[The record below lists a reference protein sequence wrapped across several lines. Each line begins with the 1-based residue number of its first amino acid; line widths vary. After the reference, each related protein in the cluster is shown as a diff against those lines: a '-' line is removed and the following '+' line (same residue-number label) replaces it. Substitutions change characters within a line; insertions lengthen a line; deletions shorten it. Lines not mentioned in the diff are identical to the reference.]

1 MGHPPERPLRGVR
14 SPLEPRDG
22 PVISVFGSTC
32 SHILAARAH
41 DERLRAAHGDVSEDA
56 TRDDAAVIR
65 ALGNSR
71 DNFFDQSLSALLDR
85 HTALVIRVL
94 ALKEHVQ
101 CDESLN
107 EELLMAIAAEQSLC
121 QQLVDFPANSI
132 EEAEAK
138 IVHFIGYLWQTKG
151 FFDEEALERF
161 LFSLKHASKQA

>member
-1 MGHPPERPLRGVR
+1 MRLTLTNRRQAVAVTGIGKAQTRPEHHITEFTHNKDPQVLQ
-14 SPLEPRDG
+14 PLEA
-22 PVISVFGSTC
+22 
-32 SHILAARAH
+32 SHM
-41 DERLRAAHGDVSEDA
+41 G
-56 TRDDAAVIR
+56 
-65 ALGNSR
+65 AL
-71 DNFFDQSLSALLDR
+71 LEEKLPALLDR

-94 ALKEHVQ
+94 ARKEHVQ